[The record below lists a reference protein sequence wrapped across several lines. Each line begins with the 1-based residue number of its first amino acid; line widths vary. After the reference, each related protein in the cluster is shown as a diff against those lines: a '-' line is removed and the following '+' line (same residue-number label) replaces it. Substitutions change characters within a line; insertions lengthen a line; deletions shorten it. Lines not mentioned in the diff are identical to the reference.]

1 MMLVIVFKLI
11 MICGIVLFVEL
22 GIKTIE
28 EANEEI
34 KEYKR
39 ILEERRKH
47 MLSVLEQ
54 ERKHENGADIPHK
67 STIIP
72 DKGVI
77 ITDKGAIILPNEIE
91 YEKWDGPNGR
101 IIQLAFFAKKK
112 RIKKK
117 NLKRMGEYYGRIQ
130 EREISGDR

>member
-11 MICGIVLFVEL
+11 MICGIVLFGAL
-22 GIKTIE
+22 GIKKIA

-34 KEYKR
+34 KESKR
-39 ILEERRKH
+39 ILEERRRY
-47 MLSVLEQ
+47 MLLVLESA
-54 ERKHENGADIPHK
+54 RKHENGADIPQENV
-67 STIIP
+67 IIP
-72 DKGVI
+72 QEW
-77 ITDKGAIILPNEIE
+77 EIE
-91 YEKWDGPNGR
+91 KPYGR